1 MTTTFDCVIIGAGH
15 NGLVCAAGLADAGWR
30 VLVLERRDIVGG
42 ACVTDEPWPGF
53 KVSTASY
60 VVSLLLPEI
69 ERDLELARHGYRV
82 LPRNPSSFT
91 PTEDGR
97 WLLLG
102 PDDESNRREIAKFSE
117 SDAEAFPRYEALL
130 ERIAERLEPV
140 LSRPAPN
147 LLPLPGSWRRRGL
160 FSKIRDVGSA
170 WSLHQALGDLGEDL
184 PEAIELLTGAARP
197 ILDRWFESD
206 VLKSTLATDAII
218 GTFQPISAPG
228 TGYVLLHHVMG
239 SAGGARGVWGYVE
252 GGMGGLSNAL
262 AAAAV
267 ERGVEI
273 RTGCTV
279 EQIETDGNRVTGV
292 IVDGTSIAA
301 SRVASNID
309 AHQTF
314 RRLVSESA
322 LPDGFV
328 RAVDRIDY
336 ASASAKINLAVD
348 QLPDFLCC
356 PGHEEPGPQHRGTI
370 HIGTGCEY
378 LEAAYNDARQGQ
390 ISQRPIVEMTIPTS
404 VDSTLAPR
412 GQHILSLFVQY
423 APYQL
428 ADGPWD
434 DMARQTLLDRCL
446 DEIARYAPNV
456 PDSVLHHQVLS
467 PVDLERTFGLTGGN
481 IFQGAMPLH
490 QLFNLRPVPG
500 WADHRTPLDGLYLCG
515 SAAHPGGGVMGAC
528 GRNAAREM
536 IRDGR

>member
-1 MTTTFDCVIIGAGH
+1 
-15 NGLVCAAGLADAGWR
+15 
-30 VLVLERRDIVGG
+30 
-42 ACVTDEPWPGF
+42 
-53 KVSTASY
+53 
-60 VVSLLLPEI
+60 
-69 ERDLELARHGYRV
+69 
-82 LPRNPSSFT
+82 
-91 PTEDGR
+91 
-97 WLLLG
+97 
-102 PDDESNRREIAKFSE
+102 
-117 SDAEAFPRYEALL
+117 
-130 ERIAERLEPV
+130 
-140 LSRPAPN
+140 
-147 LLPLPGSWRRRGL
+147 
-160 FSKIRDVGSA
+160 
-170 WSLHQALGDLGEDL
+170 
-184 PEAIELLTGAARP
+184 
-197 ILDRWFESD
+197 
-206 VLKSTLATDAII
+206 
-218 GTFQPISAPG
+218 
-228 TGYVLLHHVMG
+228 
-239 SAGGARGVWGYVE
+239 
-252 GGMGGLSNAL
+252 MGGLSNAL

-292 IVDGTSIAA
+292 TVDGTSIAA
-301 SRVASNID
+301 RRVASNID

-378 LEAAYNDARQGQ
+378 LEAAYDDARQGR

-434 DMARQTLLDRCL
+434 DTARQTLLDRCL